1 MPELYCPASVP
12 TTKAVTDHDSSSSSE
27 SDLDSS
33 FEMTSPVLACTAS
46 NLPPTLPASGD
57 SSSET
62 SSTSATLLS
71 SESERSQLSADGDS
85 ESDIENEQSDAEEV
99 AEVWDS
105 STSFDDD
112 SDLEFEDTGDV
123 QVKML
128 YYIVS
133 VFLSFLQLCFNIS
146 DKAIS
151 FLLKFV
157 CFAKALSLC
166 CQSTNLNKLC

>member
-1 MPELYCPASVP
+1 
-12 TTKAVTDHDSSSSSE
+12 
-27 SDLDSS
+27 
-33 FEMTSPVLACTAS
+33 MTSPVLACTAS
-46 NLPPTLPASGD
+46 NLPTTLPASGD

-62 SSTSATLLS
+62 SSTSTALLS
-71 SESERSQLSADGDS
+71 SESQLSADGDS

-112 SDLEFEDTGDV
+112 SDLELEDTGDV

-128 YYIVS
+128 HYIVS

-151 FLLKFV
+151 LLLKFMYALLKHLASV
-157 CFAKALSLC
+157 VKAPI
-166 CQSTNLNKLC
+166 LNKLC